1 MSDDPNRPSGTDS
14 GHVDTTHA
22 GRNHGEDRWTQG
34 PEVPPA
40 KSASQMAGAP
50 GDDAETLRERQRLA
64 QLEMMDHWIGGVL
77 KEQRRSRR
85 WKLFFRLMMLTIVLV
100 TLFSALYSLFW
111 DSPGAATTEQRHLGI
126 VEVNGVIASDSPA
139 NAERV
144 IEGLNRAWEAESA
157 AAVVLHINS
166 PGGSPVQSQRIYAEI
181 MRLREQGDKPII
193 AVIEDIGAS
202 GAYYIAAAADEI
214 VASPVSLVGSI
225 GVIYA
230 GFGFEE
236 AIAKIGVER
245 RVMTAGENKAF
256 LDPFQPL
263 DEEAEQFWQGVLS
276 QTHRQFIDDVRAGR
290 GERLSNSPEIFSGLV
305 WSGEQSL
312 ELGLIDQLG
321 SLEQLSRDQ
330 VGDTHW
336 VDYTPSMDPLDRL
349 TRRFTQVVAEVLGV
363 NAPSSPLRY

>member
-1 MSDDPNRPSGTDS
+1 MSDD
-14 GHVDTTHA
+14 
-22 GRNHGEDRWTQG
+22 RWTEG
-34 PEVPPA
+34 AEVSSENVDPV
-40 KSASQMAGAP
+40 AGAP

-64 QLEMMDHWIGGVL
+64 QVDMMDRWVGGVL
-77 KEQRRSRR
+77 TEQRRTRR
-85 WKLFFRLMMLTIVLV
+85 WKLFFRLMTLAVVLV
-100 TLFSALYSLFW
+100 VLFATLYGLFW
-111 DSPGAATTEQRHLGI
+111 NSPGAAAPSQRHLGI

-139 NAERV
+139 NAER
-144 IEGLNRAWEAESA
+144 IILGLNRAWEAQSA
-157 AAVVLHINS
+157 AVVVLHINS

-236 AIAKIGVER
+236 AISRLGVER
-245 RVMTAGENKAF
+245 RVLTAGENKAF

-263 DEEAEQFWQGVLS
+263 DDDAETFWQGVLS

-290 GERLSNSPEIFSGLV
+290 GDRLSDSPDIFSGLI

-312 ELGLIDQLG
+312 ELGLVDQLG
-321 SLEQLSRDQ
+321 SLEQVAREQ
-330 VGDTHW
+330 VGDTEW
-336 VDYTPSMDPLDRL
+336 IDYTPSLDPFERL
-349 TRRFTQVVAEVLGV
+349 TRRFAQVAAEVLGV
-363 NAPSSPLRY
+363 RAPSTPLRF